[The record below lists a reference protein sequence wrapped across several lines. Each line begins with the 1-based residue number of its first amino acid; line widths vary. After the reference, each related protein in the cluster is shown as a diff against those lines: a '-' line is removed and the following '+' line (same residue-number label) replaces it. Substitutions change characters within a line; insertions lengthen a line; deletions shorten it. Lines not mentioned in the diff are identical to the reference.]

1 MKTVLFLSLVT
12 LFASSAFADTFKC
25 GDAKLISGAHNMT
38 VEKDGQRIS
47 LGLQD
52 DASWVGSVGYTT
64 YTYYRGTQDEMRL
77 QISKENSRTGK
88 STIISDTL
96 CE

>member
-1 MKTVLFLSLVT
+1 MKTLLLLSLVT
-12 LFASSAFADTFKC
+12 LSATSAFADTFKC
-25 GDAKLISGAHNMT
+25 GEAKLISGAHNIS
-38 VEKDGQRIS
+38 VEVGGQRIS

-52 DASWVGSVGYTT
+52 DASWVGSEGYTI

-77 QISKENSRTGK
+77 QVSKENSRSGK
-88 STIISDTL
+88 TTVISDSI